1 MVTLAQRITQLRTQK
16 GLSRPELS
24 AALGLPKNAAEKFET
39 GRQTPTQEQQKKL
52 ADFFGVSL
60 FYLRGESNDPTR
72 QDNWMDGG
80 FPEEDEPASPR
91 PPRIRP
97 RQSAPV
103 SHPAP
108 GEEGGSLLAPLLKS
122 RVFQDMVRDTVLE
135 VLRSPEGQKLLEQAV
150 RHQLRNLS

>member
-39 GRQTPTQEQQKKL
+39 GRQTPTQEQQQKL

-72 QDNWMDGG
+72 QEDWIDM
-80 FPEEDEPASPR
+80 PVEEDEPGYVPMPSPR
-91 PPRIRP
+91 AKAK
-97 RQSAPV
+97 APKADA
-103 SHPAP
+103 PAQ
-108 GEEGGSLLAPLLKS
+108 EGGSLLDSLLS
-122 RVFQDMVRDTVLE
+122 GRQAQAALRAAVLE
-135 VLRSPEGQKLLEQAV
+135 VLRSPEGQALIAKAV
-150 RHQLRNLS
+150 HKELSRGR